1 MRLQGESVT
10 KADHETA
17 AIVNAVYARAGFG
30 AATPRGIRPA
40 VVVIDFSRGFTE
52 PQFST
57 GSDLTNPV
65 LAARVLLDV
74 ARAAGIAIF
83 FTTIA
88 YEPSDAQT
96 LAWLRKVPGLAV
108 LAAGTELVDLD
119 PRLGHLPN
127 EPLLVKKGASGF
139 FGTDLAEQLRAAEI
153 DTVLICGATT
163 SGCVRASAVDA
174 VQENFA
180 VLVVRDAVGDRAQ
193 VPHDA
198 NLFDIDAKYGDVI
211 TLADAIEYVETGVA
225 DINTP

>member
-1 MRLQGESVT
+1 M
-10 KADHETA
+10 
-17 AIVNAVYARAGFG
+17 
-30 AATPRGIRPA
+30 
-40 VVVIDFSRGFTE
+40 
-52 PQFST
+52 
-57 GSDLTNPV
+57 
-65 LAARVLLDV
+65 
-74 ARAAGIAIF
+74 
-83 FTTIA
+83 
-88 YEPSDAQT
+88 
-96 LAWLRKVPGLAV
+96 